1 MCKNLSGALEK
12 FLLLHR
18 ALSARNSALISR
30 RVLRLVRYIQTPEPC
45 ELTPHRQRVGI
56 ERGIFNPAMLL
67 WSWCLAAVM
76 AGNPNK
82 RPIDKKI
89 EHLKR
94 AGPDMVNMYFV
105 EAKPDGNNPAHQKG
119 TLKNQDRRKS
129 VAGRLNVSLFLKGY
143 FDFLSSFVTNDKFSA

>member
-1 MCKNLSGALEK
+1 
-12 FLLLHR
+12 
-18 ALSARNSALISR
+18 
-30 RVLRLVRYIQTPEPC
+30 
-45 ELTPHRQRVGI
+45 
-56 ERGIFNPAMLL
+56 MLL

-129 VAGRLNVSLFLKGY
+129 VAGRLNVSDSLKRY
-143 FDFLSSFVTNDKFSA
+143 FDFLSSFVTNDKFAYSSNVLF